1 MSHLHALIC
10 FEGRDHNIRFL
21 LLSLAIYLVFIIN
34 SLLFGDSIALFV
46 LLNFALLIVM
56 TATAN
61 RRVRDA
67 RIPGV
72 WQLMPVGVFTL
83 VAFLP
88 LLYAHDSLF
97 TLLLAIPA
105 TLLMTIKPS
114 AEVHH
119 YVWGYDGP
127 INFEDA
133 NASVPASTQYADR
146 IEPTFVSGQDE
157 HYGHK
162 QASDQPVEQS
172 SQPTTQSSTQ
182 YISPQ
187 PINDWYEPMRLF
199 MLKHQTITLGISG
212 ILLLTTVVGLTYPLF
227 TSGAVDI
234 TEAETEQ
241 IEAQDE
247 QQSMPFINQVRQY
260 PFEMPTNDYSLMLSE
275 HNGLIIHWPS
285 YDENNP
291 QLWSL
296 VSAKGELSCEHI
308 EFNGGQKIRTLLV
321 SIEDDGDYYAS
332 FSPLDT
338 PTLVTGIADKSKF
351 TLCGYDFSLKGTR
364 AAISQSDIYGAFL
377 Q

>member
-21 LLSLAIYLVFIIN
+21 LLSLAIYLVFIAN
-34 SLLFGDSIALFV
+34 SLLFGESIALFV
-46 LLNFALLIVM
+46 LLNFALLIAM
-56 TATAN
+56 AATAN

-67 RIPGV
+67 RIPAI
-72 WQLMPVGVFTL
+72 WQFMPIGVFSL

-88 LLYAHDSLF
+88 LVYVHHSLF

-105 TLLMTIKPS
+105 TMLMTIKPS

-119 YVWGYDGP
+119 YVWGYEGP
-127 INFEDA
+127 VNFE
-133 NASVPASTQYADR
+133 ASNTSAAVNTQYADR

-157 HYGHK
+157 HYGQK
-162 QASDQPVEQS
+162 QTSDHQLDEQS
-172 SQPTTQSSTQ
+172 TQSAPQ
-182 YISPQ
+182 YITPQ

-212 ILLLTTVVGLTYPLF
+212 VLFLTTVIGLTYPLF
-227 TSGAVDI
+227 GHADVDI

-241 IEAQDE
+241 TKPQD
-247 QQSMPFINQVRQY
+247 QQQTAPFINQVRQY
-260 PFEMPTNDYSLMLSE
+260 MFEMPTNDYSLMLSE

-285 YDENNP
+285 YDDNNP

-296 VSAKGELSCEHI
+296 ASAKGEQSCEEI
-308 EFNGGQKIRTLLV
+308 VFNDKQKIRTLLV

-338 PTLVTGIADKSKF
+338 EKLITGIADKSQF

-364 AAISQSDIYGAFL
+364 AAISQSDIYSEFL
-377 Q
+377 R

>member
-21 LLSLAIYLVFIIN
+21 LLSFAIYLVFIIN

-46 LLNFALLIVM
+46 LLNFALLI
-56 TATAN
+56 ALAGTAN

-67 RIPGV
+67 RIPAI

-88 LLYAHDSLF
+88 LVYAHHSLI

-114 AEVHH
+114 ARVHH
-119 YVWGYDGP
+119 YVWGYEGP
-127 INFEDA
+127 INFEA
-133 NASVPASTQYADR
+133 PSASTPASSQYADR
-146 IEPTFVSGQDE
+146 IEPTFVSGQDD

-162 QASDQPVEQS
+162 QTSDHQS
-172 SQPTTQSSTQ
+172 NKQSAHSSTQ
-182 YISPQ
+182 YITPK
-187 PINDWYEPMRLF
+187 PINDWYEPIRLF

-227 TSGAVDI
+227 TSDAVDI
-234 TEAETEQ
+234 ADAQTEQ
-241 IEAQDE
+241 VK
-247 QQSMPFINQVRQY
+247 QQEEPQNTPFISQVRQY
-260 PFEMPTNDYSLMLSE
+260 SFEMPTNDYSLMLSE
-275 HNGLIIHWPS
+275 YNGLIIHWPS
-285 YDENNP
+285 YDDNNP
-291 QLWSL
+291 QFWSV
-296 VSAKGELSCEHI
+296 VSAKGEQSCEEI
-308 EFNGGQKIRTLLV
+308 VFNDGQKFRALLV

-338 PTLVTGIADKSKF
+338 QELITGIADKSKF
-351 TLCGYDFSLKGTR
+351 TLCGYEFSLKGTR
-364 AAISQSDIYGAFL
+364 AAISQSDIYSDFL